1 MTVSHLLDNMTSEE
15 YLRWSAFFEDRE
27 RERQRAEN
35 RARGVV
41 DFTDPQAADQLVS
54 MVRAAGGGKRG

>member
-1 MTVSHLLDNMTSEE
+1 M
-15 YLRWSAFFEDRE
+15 RWNYFFEERE

-41 DFTDPQAADQLVS
+41 DFTDPQAAQQLVT
-54 MVRAAGGGKRG
+54 MVGQVPRRGRGK